1 MTYPLET
8 IVAWAKRKWFV
19 YPNSEIYGGLA
30 NMRDYGPY
38 GSLLRKN
45 IYDLRRKHFV
55 QERDDMV
62 GLDTT
67 ILAHPTTRQASG
79 HLAGFS
85 DALIDDKKTGQ
96 RFRADKIIEESISA
110 KAERFGGEE
119 SVLDYVKETYGF
131 ENLSP
136 EAWGNEGMHAFIL
149 GEKLKNPTTGK
160 DADWTEVRQFNL
172 MLNTHLWPVADDANK
187 VYMRPETCQSLFTD
201 FKNVLDTTRMRIP
214 FGLAQIGKAFRN
226 EITPGQFMYRTREF
240 EQMEIEYFVPADAD
254 VAMKHFEQRKSDSM
268 NYRTEIIGIAPENLR
283 FKDHDKLAHYAAA
296 ATDVEYKFPRGFWE
310 VQGVHNRTD
319 FDLRQHQE
327 YSKQNMQYND
337 PKTGQRYIPRCIEA
351 STGLGRQ
358 VMVTMLEFY
367 DEEKL
372 TKENSDGSVS
382 EDTRIVI
389 RFPFQI
395 APVKYAILPLMEKD
409 DNMVD
414 LGRQIFNKLKKQ
426 FNCEFD
432 LWWAIGKRYRRQDEI
447 GTPYCICVDHQSLED
462 GTVTIRDRD
471 TMEQVRVNWVDIG
484 NDR

>member
-1 MTYPLET
+1 
-8 IVAWAKRKWFV
+8 
-19 YPNSEIYGGLA
+19 
-30 NMRDYGPY
+30 
-38 GSLLRKN
+38 
-45 IYDLRRKHFV
+45 
-55 QERDDMV
+55 
-62 GLDTT
+62 
-67 ILAHPTTRQASG
+67 
-79 HLAGFS
+79 
-85 DALIDDKKTGQ
+85 
-96 RFRADKIIEESISA
+96 
-110 KAERFGGEE
+110 
-119 SVLDYVKETYGF
+119 
-131 ENLSP
+131 
-136 EAWGNEGMHAFIL
+136 
-149 GEKLKNPTTGK
+149 
-160 DADWTEVRQFNL
+160 
-172 MLNTHLWPVADDANK
+172 
-187 VYMRPETCQSLFTD
+187 MRPETCQSLFTD
-201 FKNVLDTTRMRIP
+201 FKSVLDTTRMRIP

-240 EQMEIEYFVPADAD
+240 EQMEIEYFVPADANE
-254 VAMKHFEQRKSDSM
+254 AMKFFEKRKSDSM
-268 NYRTEIIGIAPENLR
+268 NYRTQIIGISAENLR

-296 ATDVEYKFPRGFWE
+296 ATDVEYRFPRGFGE

-367 DEEKL
+367 DEEVL
-372 TKENSDGSVS
+372 TKENSDGTTS
-382 EDTRIVI
+382 EDTRIVT

-414 LGRQIFNKLKKQ
+414 LGRQIFNKLKKR

-432 LWWAIGKRYRRQDEI
+432 LGGAIGKRYRRQDEI

-471 TMEQVRVNWVDIG
+471 TMEQVRVKWEDIG

>member
-1 MTYPLET
+1 MNFPLET

-30 NMRDYGPY
+30 NAWDYGPY
-38 GSLLRKN
+38 GSQLKKN
-45 IYDLRRKHFV
+45 IADLWWKHFV
-55 QERDDMV
+55 EQRDDML
-62 GLDTT
+62 GLDTA
-67 ILAHPTTRQASG
+67 ILAHPTTWQASG

-110 KAERFGGEE
+110 KAERFGWEE
-119 SVLDYVKETYGF
+119 SVLAYVTEKYGF

-136 EAWGNEGMHAFIL
+136 EAWWNEGMHAFIL
-149 GEKLKNPTTGK
+149 GEKLKNPTNGK
-160 DADWTEVRQFNL
+160 DADWTDVRQFNL
-172 MLNTHLWPVADDANK
+172 MLSTHLGPVADDANK

-201 FKNVLDTTRMRIP
+201 FKNVLDTTRIRIP

-351 STGLGRQ
+351 STGLWRQ

-367 DEEKL
+367 EEEELK
-372 TKENSDGSVS
+372 KQNSDGSES
-382 EDTRIVI
+382 TDI
-389 RFPFQI
+389 RTVVKFPFQL
-395 APVKYAILPLMEKD
+395 APVKYAILPLLEKND
-409 DNMVD
+409 DMIV
-414 LGRQIFNKLKKQ
+414 LGEKIFKKLRKK
-426 FNCEFD
+426 FYCEFD
-432 LWWAIGKRYRRQDEI
+432 IGWAIGKRYRRQDEI
-447 GTPYCICVDHQSLED
+447 GTPYCICIDHQSLED

-471 TMEQVRVNWVDIG
+471 TMEQVRVQWKEIG
-484 NDR
+484 EDR

>member
-1 MTYPLET
+1 MNFPLET
-8 IVAWAKRKWFV
+8 IVSWAKRKWFV
-19 YPNSEIYGGLA
+19 YPNSEIYGWLA

-38 GSLLRKN
+38 GSQLRKN

-67 ILAHPTTRQASG
+67 ILAHPTTRLASG

-110 KAERFGGEE
+110 KAERFGGED
-119 SVLDYVKETYGF
+119 SVLEYVKEKYGF

-136 EAWGNEGMHAFIL
+136 EAWGNEGMHSFIL
-149 GEKLKNPTTGK
+149 GEKLKNPSTGK

-214 FGLAQIGKAFRN
+214 FWLAQIGKAFRN

-254 VAMKHFEQRKSDSM
+254 EAMKFFEQRKSDSM
-268 NYRTEIIGIAPENLR
+268 HYRTQIIGISPENLR

-296 ATDVEYKFPRGFWE
+296 ATDVEYRFPRGFWE

-367 DEEKL
+367 DEEVL

-382 EDTRIVI
+382 EDTRIVT

-409 DNMVD
+409 ENMVD
-414 LGRQIFNKLKKQ
+414 LGRQIFNKLKKR

-432 LWWAIGKRYRRQDEI
+432 LGGAIGKRYRRQDEI

-471 TMEQVRVNWVDIG
+471 TMEQIRVKWEEIG

>member
-1 MTYPLET
+1 
-8 IVAWAKRKWFV
+8 
-19 YPNSEIYGGLA
+19 
-30 NMRDYGPY
+30 MRDYGPY

-55 QERDDMV
+55 QEREDMV

-119 SVLDYVKETYGF
+119 SVLTYVKERYGF

-136 EAWGNEGMHAFIL
+136 EAWGNEGMHAFIV
-149 GEKLKNPTTGK
+149 GEKLKNPATGK

-172 MLNTHLWPVADDANK
+172 MLNTHLGPVADDANK

-201 FKNVLDTTRMRIP
+201 FKSVLDTTRMRIP

-254 VAMKHFEQRKSDSM
+254 EAMKHFNQRKSDSM
-268 NYRTEIIGIAPENLR
+268 QYWTEIIGISPEHLR

-296 ATDVEYKFPRGFWE
+296 ATDIEYRFPRGF
-310 VQGVHNRTD
+310 
-319 FDLRQHQE
+319 
-327 YSKQNMQYND
+327 
-337 PKTGQRYIPRCIEA
+337 
-351 STGLGRQ
+351 
-358 VMVTMLEFY
+358 
-367 DEEKL
+367 
-372 TKENSDGSVS
+372 
-382 EDTRIVI
+382 
-389 RFPFQI
+389 
-395 APVKYAILPLMEKD
+395 
-409 DNMVD
+409 
-414 LGRQIFNKLKKQ
+414 
-426 FNCEFD
+426 
-432 LWWAIGKRYRRQDEI
+432 
-447 GTPYCICVDHQSLED
+447 
-462 GTVTIRDRD
+462 
-471 TMEQVRVNWVDIG
+471 
-484 NDR
+484 

>member
-1 MTYPLET
+1 MNFPLET

-19 YPNSEIYGGLA
+19 YPNSEIYGWLA

-38 GSLLRKN
+38 WSQLRKN

-110 KAERFGGEE
+110 KAERFGGED
-119 SVLDYVKETYGF
+119 SVLEYVKERYWF

-136 EAWGNEGMHAFIL
+136 EAWGNEGMHAFIIW
-149 GEKLKNPTTGK
+149 EKLKNPTNGK

-172 MLNTHLWPVADDANK
+172 MLNTHLWPIADDANK
-187 VYMRPETCQSLFTD
+187 VYLRPETCQSLFTD
-201 FKNVLDTTRMRIP
+201 FRNVLDTTRMRIP
-214 FGLAQIGKAFRN
+214 FWLAQVGKAFRN

-254 VAMKHFEQRKSDSM
+254 EAMKFFDQRKSDSM
-268 NYRTEIIGIAPENLR
+268 NYRTQIIGISADNLR

-296 ATDVEYKFPRGFWE
+296 ATDVEYKFPRGFGE

-327 YSKQNMQYND
+327 YSKQNMQYSD

-367 DEEKL
+367 DEENL
-372 TKENSDGSVS
+372 TKENSDGSTSTDMRV
-382 EDTRIVI
+382 VV
-389 RFPFQI
+389 RFPFQL

-414 LGRQIFNKLKKQ
+414 LGRQIFNKLKKK

-432 LWWAIGKRYRRQDEI
+432 LWGAIGKRYRRQDEI

-471 TMEQVRVNWVDIG
+471 TMEQVRVSWVEIG
-484 NDR
+484 NDK